1 MSRFRALAA
10 LAVGSA
16 LVLTGCA
23 GTSAAPGGSDA
34 SSSSAEGSFPVTI
47 DHAFGETTI
56 PAEPKRVVTVSW
68 GNQEAA
74 LALGVVPVA
83 MPKVTWGDEDG
94 DGLLPW
100 VKDKLDELGAETP
113 TLMDETN
120 GFDYE
125 AIADA
130 KPDVILGAYS
140 GMTQEQYD
148 TLSKIA
154 PVVSF
159 PEVAWGTS
167 WQEMTLTD
175 AKALGREAEAEK
187 LVSDLEAH
195 VTEETAKY
203 PALSGKKTLF
213 TYLDPTDL
221 STVGYYSLKD
231 PRALY
236 LSELGMTPSSAVETS
251 SKDSETF
258 WFTQSTENIETFSD
272 VDTIVGYGTSELLTQ
287 LQADPLWSR
296 IPAIASGSVAM
307 LTDDTTMAAAANPS
321 PLSIG
326 TSYGD
331 DYIAVVG
338 EAAAKAGS

>member
-10 LAVGSA
+10 LAAATA

-23 GTSAAPGGSDA
+23 GTSGTPGAQDTSTAADGA
-34 SSSSAEGSFPVTI
+34 FPVTI

-56 PAEPKRVVTVSW
+56 PAEPQRVVTVSW

-154 PVVSF
+154 PVVAY
-159 PEVAWGTS
+159 PEIAWGTT

-175 AKALGREAEAEK
+175 AKALGRESQAEDLIA
-187 LVSDLEAH
+187 DLEKH
-195 VTEETAKY
+195 VTDETAKY
-203 PALSGKKTLF
+203 PALAGMTQMF
-213 TYLDPTDL
+213 TYIDPTDL

-231 PRALY
+231 PRAMF
-236 LSELGMTPSSAVETS
+236 LSEFGMTPSSAVETS
-251 SKDSETF
+251 SADGETF
-258 WFTQSTENIETFSD
+258 WFTQSAENIETFSD
-272 VDTIVGYGTSELLTQ
+272 VDTLVGYGTDATLAT

-296 IPAIASGSVAM
+296 IPAVASGAVVM
-307 LTDDTTMAAAANPS
+307 LPDNTSLAAVANPS

-326 TSYGD
+326 TSLSD
-331 DYIAVVG
+331 EYIGLVG
-338 EAAAKAGS
+338 AAAEKAAS

>member
-10 LAVGSA
+10 LAAATA

-23 GTSAAPGGSDA
+23 GTSAAPGA
-34 SSSSAEGSFPVTI
+34 QESSAAADGAFPVTI
-47 DHAFGETTI
+47 EHAFGETTI
-56 PAEPKRVVTVSW
+56 EAEPTRVVTVAW
-68 GNQEAA
+68 GNQDAA

-130 KPDVILGAYS
+130 QPDVILGAYS

-154 PVVSF
+154 PVVAY
-159 PEVAWGTS
+159 PEIAWGTT

-175 AKALGREAEAEK
+175 GKALGREAQAEE
-187 LVSDLEAH
+187 LVSDLEKLITDEA
-195 VTEETAKY
+195 AQY
-203 PALSGKKTLF
+203 PALAGLSTLF
-213 TYLDPTDL
+213 TYIDPTDL
-221 STVGYYSLKD
+221 GTVGYYSLKD
-231 PRALY
+231 PRAMY
-236 LSELGMTPSSAVETS
+236 LTEMGMTPSSAVETS
-251 SKDSETF
+251 STDSETF
-258 WFTQSTENIETFSD
+258 WFTQSAENVEAFAD
-272 VDTIVGYGTSELLTQ
+272 VDALVGYGTDATLAQ

-296 IPAIASGSVAM
+296 IPAVASGAVVM
-307 LTDDTTMAAAANPS
+307 LPDNTSLAAAANPS

-326 TSYGD
+326 TPLGD
-331 DYIAVVG
+331 EYIGLVG
-338 EAAAKAGS
+338 AAAQKAAS

>member
-10 LAVGSA
+10 LAAATA

-23 GTSAAPGGSDA
+23 GTSAAPGA
-34 SSSSAEGSFPVTI
+34 QESSAASDGAFPVTI

-56 PAEPKRVVTVSW
+56 PAEPERVVTVSW

-130 KPDVILGAYS
+130 RPDVILGAYS

-154 PVVSF
+154 PVVAY
-159 PEVAWGTS
+159 PEVAWGTT

-175 AKALGREAEAEK
+175 AKALGREAQAEDLIADLEK
-187 LVSDLEAH
+187 HVSD
-195 VTEETAKY
+195 ETAKY
-203 PALSGKKTLF
+203 PAIADKTTLF
-213 TYLDPTDL
+213 TYIDPTDL
-221 STVGYYSLKD
+221 STVGYYSLLD
-231 PRALY
+231 PRAVFLN
-236 LSELGMTPSSAVETS
+236 ELGLTPSSAVETS
-251 SKDSETF
+251 STDAETF
-258 WFTQSTENIETFSD
+258 WFTQSAEQIENFSD
-272 VDTIVGYGTSELLTQ
+272 VDTLVGYGSDDTLAQ

-296 IPAIASGSVAM
+296 IPAIASGAVVM
-307 LTDDTTMAAAANPS
+307 LPDNTSLAAVANPS

-326 TSYGD
+326 TSLSDEFIGL
-331 DYIAVVG
+331 VG
-338 EAAAKAGS
+338 AAAAKAGS

>member
-10 LAVGSA
+10 VAAATA

-23 GTSAAPGGSDA
+23 GTSAAAPGA
-34 SSSSAEGSFPVTI
+34 SEGSTTADGTFPVTI

-74 LALGVVPVA
+74 LALGIVPVA

-100 VKDKLDELGAETP
+100 VKDKLDELGAATP

-140 GMTQEQYD
+140 GMTREQYD

-154 PVVSF
+154 PVVAY
-159 PEVAWGTS
+159 PEIAWGTT

-175 AKALGREAEAEK
+175 AKALGRESQAEQ
-187 LVSDLEAH
+187 LVSDLEKH
-195 VTEETAKY
+195 VTDEAAKY
-203 PALSGKKTLF
+203 PALAGKKQMF
-213 TYLDPTDL
+213 TYIDPTDL

-231 PRALY
+231 PRAMY
-236 LSELGMTPSSAVETS
+236 LSELGTTPSSAVETS
-251 SKDSETF
+251 SAQGDTF
-258 WFTQSTENIETFSD
+258 WFTQSAEQIENFSD
-272 VDTIVGYGTSELLTQ
+272 VDTLVGYGTDATLAQ

-296 IPAIASGSVAM
+296 IPAVASGAVVM
-307 LTDDTTMAAAANPS
+307 LPDNTSLAAVANPS

-326 TSYGD
+326 TPLGD
-331 DYIAVVG
+331 EYIGLVG
-338 EAAAKAGS
+338 AAAAKAAS

>member
-10 LAVGSA
+10 LAAATA

-23 GTSAAPGGSDA
+23 GTSTAPAAETTAAADA
-34 SSSSAEGSFPVTI
+34 AAFPVTI
-47 DHAFGETTI
+47 KNAFGETTI

-68 GNQEAA
+68 GNQDAA

-100 VKDKLDELGAETP
+100 VKDKLAELGAETP

-130 KPDVILGAYS
+130 RPDVILGAYS
-140 GMTQEQYD
+140 GMTQEQYE

-154 PVVSF
+154 PVVAF
-159 PEVAWGTS
+159 PDVAWGTS
-167 WQEMTLTD
+167 WQDMTLTD
-175 AKALGREAEAEK
+175 AKALGREAQATQ
-187 LVSDLEAH
+187 LVADLETH
-195 VTEETAKY
+195 VTETAAKY
-203 PALSGKKTLF
+203 PALKGASTLF
-213 TYLDPTDL
+213 TYFSPTDL
-221 STVGYYSLKD
+221 STVGFYSTKD

-236 LSELGMTPSSAVETS
+236 LTELGMTPAKAVTAASAGST
-251 SKDSETF
+251 TF
-258 WFTQSTENIETFSD
+258 WFTQSAEKIEDFSD
-272 VDTIVGYGTSELLTQ
+272 VKTIVGYGTSSTLAQ

-296 IPAIASGSVAM
+296 IPAIASGSVAV
-307 LTDDTTMAAAANPS
+307 LPDNSTLAAAGNPS

-331 DYIAVVG
+331 EYIEAVG
-338 EAAAKAGS
+338 TAAAKAS

>member
-23 GTSAAPGGSDA
+23 GTSAAPGAQEGS
-34 SSSSAEGSFPVTI
+34 SESAGGSFPVTI

-56 PAEPKRVVTVSW
+56 EAQPERVVTVSW

-113 TLMDETN
+113 TLMDETD

-130 KPDVILGAYS
+130 QPDVILGAYS

-154 PVVSF
+154 PVVAF

-175 AKALGREAEAEK
+175 AKALGREDQAEELIA
-187 LVSDLEAH
+187 DLEKH
-195 VTEETAKY
+195 VTDASAKY
-203 PALSGKKTLF
+203 PALAGKKTLF

-221 STVGYYSLKD
+221 STLGYYSTLD
-231 PRALY
+231 PRAAY
-236 LSELGMTPSSAVETS
+236 LTELGLAPSSAVEES
-251 SKDSETF
+251 SKDAATF

-272 VDTIVGYGTSELLTQ
+272 VDVIVGYGTPELLAQ

-296 IPAIASGSVAM
+296 IPAIKAGAFAT
-307 LTDDTTMAAAANPS
+307 LTDDTTIAAAANPS

-331 DYIAVVG
+331 EYIDLVG
-338 EAAAKAGS
+338 AASEKAGS

>member
-1 MSRFRALAA
+1 VSRFRALAA
-10 LAVGSA
+10 LAVGTA

-23 GTSAAPGGSDA
+23 GTSAAPGA
-34 SSSSAEGSFPVTI
+34 QEESSTSATGSFPVTI

-56 PAEPKRVVTVSW
+56 EAEPKRVVTVSW

-94 DGLLPW
+94 DGMLPW
-100 VKDKLDELGAETP
+100 VKDKLDELGAQTP

-154 PVVSF
+154 PVVAY
-159 PEVAWGTS
+159 PEIAWGTT
-167 WQEMTLTD
+167 WQQMTLTD
-175 AKALGREAEAEK
+175 AKALGREDQAQQ
-187 LVSDLEAH
+187 LVSDLEKH
-195 VTEETAKY
+195 VTDESAKY
-203 PALSGKKTLF
+203 PALAGKKALF
-213 TYLDPTDL
+213 TYIDPTNL
-221 STVGYYSLKD
+221 STVGYYSTKD
-231 PRALY
+231 PRATY
-236 LSELGMTPSSAVETS
+236 LDELGLVPSSAVEAS
-251 SKDSETF
+251 SATGDTF
-258 WFTQSTENIETFSD
+258 WFTESTEKIENFSD
-272 VDTIVGYGTSELLTQ
+272 VQVLTGYGTDATLAQ

-296 IPAIASGSVAM
+296 IPAIANGAVAF
-307 LTDDTTMAAAANPS
+307 LPDNTTMAAAGNPS

-331 DYIAVVG
+331 DYIALVG
-338 EAAAKAGS
+338 KAAEKAAS